1 MFEHFIDAQAHVYEQ
16 AIAELKDGR
25 KQSHWMWFVFPQVRG
40 LGHSAMSERFALG
53 GVKDAARYLIHPVLE
68 LRLRAATQAVLRH
81 RGTRTAH
88 EIFGPPDDLK
98 FRSCMTLF
106 AHAALEDPLFLQALE
121 AFYDGVEDIE
131 TTRLL

>member
-1 MFEHFIDAQAHVYEQ
+1 
-16 AIAELKDGR
+16 
-25 KQSHWMWFVFPQVRG
+25 
-40 LGHSAMSERFALG
+40 MSERFALG
-53 GVKDAARYLIHPVLE
+53 GVKDAARYLIHPVLG
-68 LRLRAATQAVLRH
+68 LRLRAATQAVLLH

-98 FRSCMTLF
+98 FRSCMTMF
-106 AHAALEDPLFLQALE
+106 AHAAPEDPLFLQALE